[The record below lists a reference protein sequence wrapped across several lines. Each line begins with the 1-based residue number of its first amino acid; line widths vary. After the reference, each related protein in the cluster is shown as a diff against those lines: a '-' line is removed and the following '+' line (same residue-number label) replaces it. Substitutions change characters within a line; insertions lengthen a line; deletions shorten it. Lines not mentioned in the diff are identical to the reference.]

1 MAIGKFVS
9 YLRVSTDKQGKSGLG
24 LEAQRASVADY
35 LNGGRWEL
43 IAEFVEVESG
53 KDDQRPK
60 LREALHRAK
69 VTGATLVVAKLDRLS
84 RNVAFLASIQESKV
98 KFVCADM
105 PEANEFTIHIL
116 AAVAQHERKAIS
128 ERTRSAMQAAK
139 ARGQVFGNPN
149 GARALRGLGNDA
161 GVAAVKA
168 AADRHA
174 QEVAPIVHDIQAS
187 GATTLLG
194 IAGELNARG
203 ILTSRRG
210 KWHATTVKRVLEKL
224 DA

>member
-1 MAIGKFVS
+1 
-9 YLRVSTDKQGKSGLG
+9 
-24 LEAQRASVADY
+24 
-35 LNGGRWEL
+35 
-43 IAEFVEVESG
+43 
-53 KDDQRPK
+53 
-60 LREALHRAK
+60 
-69 VTGATLVVAKLDRLS
+69 
-84 RNVAFLASIQESKV
+84 
-98 KFVCADM
+98 
-105 PEANEFTIHIL
+105 
-116 AAVAQHERKAIS
+116 
-128 ERTRSAMQAAK
+128 MQAAK